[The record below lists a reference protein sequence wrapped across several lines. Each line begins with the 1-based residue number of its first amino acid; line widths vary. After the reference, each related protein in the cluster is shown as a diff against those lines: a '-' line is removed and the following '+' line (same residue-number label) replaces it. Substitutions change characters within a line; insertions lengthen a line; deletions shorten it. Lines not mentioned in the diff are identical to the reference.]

1 MALKNRFELRMDDS
15 MANDLESLA
24 TDLKTNQADV
34 LRRALALYA
43 EVKKEKNNTVILK
56 NNKTQES
63 TTLIGV

>member
-15 MANDLESLA
+15 MANDLDSLA
-24 TDLKTNQADV
+24 KDLGTNQADV

-56 NNKTQES
+56 NKKTQKA

>member
-1 MALKNRFELRMDDS
+1 MALKNRFELRMDDN

-24 TDLKTNQADV
+24 MDLKTNQADI